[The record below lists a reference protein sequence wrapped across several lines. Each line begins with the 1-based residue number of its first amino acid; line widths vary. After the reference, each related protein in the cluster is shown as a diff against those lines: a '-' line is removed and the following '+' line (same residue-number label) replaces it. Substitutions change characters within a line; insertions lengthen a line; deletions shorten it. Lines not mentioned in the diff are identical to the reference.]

1 MPKAKV
7 TTNAINEYLQI
18 IRSLGENADDV
29 VKKAVYEGSAIIA
42 NQVSANISAI
52 PVDESWG
59 TESHPKNGITA
70 VEKAGLQDS
79 FGIADM
85 QDDNGF
91 INTLIGFQ
99 QPDYNANGKANIMI
113 ARATQSGTSFSRKI
127 PFFVWQCRN
136 QRVLLRRRFCWE
148 GRGMVHRAGG
158 KRR

>member
-52 PVDESWG
+52 PIDESWG

-113 ARATQSGTSFSRKI
+113 ARATQSGTSFSRKN
-127 PFFVWQCRN
+127 PFFAN
-136 QRVLLRRRFCWE
+136 ALRAT
-148 GRGMVHRAGG
+148 RGQARERMVQVAEEELKKLSKG
-158 KRR
+158 

>member
-52 PVDESWG
+52 PIDESWG

-91 INTLIGFQ
+91 INALIGFQ

-113 ARATQSGTSFSRKI
+113 ARATQSGTSFSKKI
-127 PFFVWQCRN
+127 PFFAN
-136 QRVLLRRRFCWE
+136 ALRAT
-148 GRGMVHRAGG
+148 RGQARERMVQVAEEEFKKLSKG
-158 KRR
+158 

>member
-52 PVDESWG
+52 PIDESWG
-59 TESHPKNGITA
+59 TEGNPKNGITS

-127 PFFVWQCRN
+127 PFFAN
-136 QRVLLRRRFCWE
+136 ALRAT
-148 GRGMVHRAGG
+148 RGQARERMVQVAEEELKKLSKG
-158 KRR
+158 

>member
-52 PVDESWG
+52 PIDESWG

-79 FGIADM
+79 FGSADM

-127 PFFVWQCRN
+127 PFFAN
-136 QRVLLRRRFCWE
+136 ALRAT
-148 GRGMVHRAGG
+148 RGQARERMVQVAEEELKKLSKG
-158 KRR
+158 

>member
-52 PVDESWG
+52 PIDESWG

-113 ARATQSGTSFSRKI
+113 ARATQSGTSFSKKI
-127 PFFVWQCRN
+127 PFFATA
-136 QRVLLRRRFCWE
+136 LRAT
-148 GRGMVHRAGG
+148 RGQARERMVQVAEEEFKKLSKG
-158 KRR
+158 

>member
-52 PVDESWG
+52 PIDESWG

-91 INTLIGFQ
+91 TNTLIGFQ

-113 ARATQSGTSFSRKI
+113 ARATQSGTSFSKKI
-127 PFFVWQCRN
+127 PFFAN
-136 QRVLLRRRFCWE
+136 ALRAT
-148 GRGMVHRAGG
+148 RGQARERMVQVAEEEFKKLSKG
-158 KRR
+158 

>member
-7 TTNAINEYLQI
+7 TTNAINEYLRI

-52 PVDESWG
+52 PIDESWG

-127 PFFVWQCRN
+127 PFFAN
-136 QRVLLRRRFCWE
+136 ALRAT
-148 GRGMVHRAGG
+148 RGQARERMVQVAEEELKKLSKG
-158 KRR
+158 

>member
-52 PVDESWG
+52 PIDESWG

-70 VEKAGLQDS
+70 AEKAGLQDS

-127 PFFVWQCRN
+127 PFFAN
-136 QRVLLRRRFCWE
+136 ALRAT
-148 GRGMVHRAGG
+148 RGQARERMVQVAEEELKKLSKG
-158 KRR
+158 

>member
-52 PVDESWG
+52 PIDESWG
-59 TESHPKNGITA
+59 TERNPKNGITS

-127 PFFVWQCRN
+127 PFFAN
-136 QRVLLRRRFCWE
+136 ALRAT
-148 GRGMVHRAGG
+148 RGQARERMVQVAEEELKKLSKG
-158 KRR
+158 

>member
-52 PVDESWG
+52 PIDESWG
-59 TESHPKNGITA
+59 TESHPKNGITV

-127 PFFVWQCRN
+127 PFFAN
-136 QRVLLRRRFCWE
+136 ALRAT
-148 GRGMVHRAGG
+148 RGQARERMVQVAEAEFKKLSKG
-158 KRR
+158 

>member
-52 PVDESWG
+52 PIDESWG
-59 TESHPKNGITA
+59 TESNPKNGITA

-127 PFFVWQCRN
+127 PFFAN
-136 QRVLLRRRFCWE
+136 ALRAT
-148 GRGMVHRAGG
+148 RGQARERMVQVAEEELKKLSKG
-158 KRR
+158 

>member
-52 PVDESWG
+52 PIDESWG

-113 ARATQSGTSFSRKI
+113 ARATPSGTSFSKKI
-127 PFFVWQCRN
+127 PFFAN
-136 QRVLLRRRFCWE
+136 ALRAT
-148 GRGMVHRAGG
+148 RGQARERMVQVAEEEFKKLSKG
-158 KRR
+158 

>member
-52 PVDESWG
+52 PVDESLG
-59 TESHPKNGITA
+59 TESNPKNGITS

-113 ARATQSGTSFSRKI
+113 ARATQSGTSFSKKI
-127 PFFVWQCRN
+127 PFFAN
-136 QRVLLRRRFCWE
+136 ALRAT
-148 GRGMVHRAGG
+148 RGQARERMVQVAEEEFKKLSKG
-158 KRR
+158 

>member
-59 TESHPKNGITA
+59 TERNPKNGITS

-91 INTLIGFQ
+91 VNTLIGFQ

-113 ARATQSGTSFSRKI
+113 ARATQSGTSFSKKI
-127 PFFVWQCRN
+127 PFFAN
-136 QRVLLRRRFCWE
+136 ALRAT
-148 GRGMVHRAGG
+148 RGQARERMVQVAEEEFKKLSKG
-158 KRR
+158 

>member
-7 TTNAINEYLQI
+7 ATNAINEYLQI

-52 PVDESWG
+52 PIDESWG

-113 ARATQSGTSFSRKI
+113 ARATQSGT
-127 PFFVWQCRN
+127 C
-136 QRVLLRRRFCWE
+136 LLYTSDAADE
-148 GRGMVHRAGG
+148 L
-158 KRR
+158 

>member
-52 PVDESWG
+52 PIDESWG

-113 ARATQSGTSFSRKI
+113 ARAAQSGTSFSRKI
-127 PFFVWQCRN
+127 PFFAN
-136 QRVLLRRRFCWE
+136 ALRAT
-148 GRGMVHRAGG
+148 RGQARERMVQVAEEELKKLSKG
-158 KRR
+158 

>member
-1 MPKAKV
+1 MPKARV

-52 PVDESWG
+52 PIDESWG

-113 ARATQSGTSFSRKI
+113 ARATQSGTSFSKKI
-127 PFFVWQCRN
+127 PFFAN
-136 QRVLLRRRFCWE
+136 ALRATR
-148 GRGMVHRAGG
+148 GRARERMVQVAEEEFKKLSKG
-158 KRR
+158 

>member
-7 TTNAINEYLQI
+7 TTNAINEYLRI

-52 PVDESWG
+52 PIDESWG

-113 ARATQSGTSFSRKI
+113 ARATQSGTSFSKKI
-127 PFFVWQCRN
+127 PFFAN
-136 QRVLLRRRFCWE
+136 ALRAT
-148 GRGMVHRAGG
+148 RGQARERMVQVAEEELKKLSKG
-158 KRR
+158 

>member
-7 TTNAINEYLQI
+7 TTNAINEYLRI

-52 PVDESWG
+52 PIDESWG
-59 TESHPKNGITA
+59 TESNPKNGITS

-127 PFFVWQCRN
+127 PFFAN
-136 QRVLLRRRFCWE
+136 ALRAT
-148 GRGMVHRAGG
+148 RGQARERMVQVAEEELKKLSKG
-158 KRR
+158 

>member
-29 VKKAVYEGSAIIA
+29 VKKAVYEGSSIIA

-52 PVDESWG
+52 PIDESWG

-127 PFFVWQCRN
+127 PFFAN
-136 QRVLLRRRFCWE
+136 ALRAT
-148 GRGMVHRAGG
+148 RGQARERMVQVAEEEFKKLSKG
-158 KRR
+158 

>member
-1 MPKAKV
+1 MPKSKV

-52 PVDESWG
+52 PIDESWG

-113 ARATQSGTSFSRKI
+113 ARATQSGTSFSKKI
-127 PFFVWQCRN
+127 PFFAN
-136 QRVLLRRRFCWE
+136 ALRAT
-148 GRGMVHRAGG
+148 RGQARERMVQVAEEELKKLSKG
-158 KRR
+158 